1 MVRKSLTIIAIS
13 VILLLASGAMGV
25 AGPRPAASL
34 KDAEKESQKA
44 VQAFEEI
51 MRAPDKAIPKDVLDR
66 AECVAVFPDVIKA
79 AFVVGGQGG
88 HGVVSCRTDQGW
100 SPPVFLN
107 LGGGSVGFQIG
118 AQSTDFVLL
127 FMNKRGIDSLLKDK
141 FELGAEGSVAA
152 GPVGR
157 NASASTDLK
166 LDAEVL
172 AYSRSKGLFAGV
184 DLKGNVIKP
193 DKSRLRDAYG
203 ENVAAKDLL
212 MGQMVQASASL
223 NAFPNTL
230 MRYSPRREE

>member
-1 MVRKSLTIIAIS
+1 MVQKSLAIVAIS
-13 VILLLASGAMGV
+13 AVLLLASATVGV
-25 AGPRPAASL
+25 AGARPTPSL

-44 VQAFEEI
+44 AKVFEEI
-51 MRAPDKAIPKDVLDR
+51 MRAPDKAIPKNVLDR

-107 LGGGSVGFQIG
+107 LGGGSIGFQIG

-127 FMNKRGIDSLLKDK
+127 FMNKQGIDSLLKDK

-157 NASASTDLK
+157 TASASTDLK
-166 LDAEVL
+166 LNAQVL
-172 AYSRSKGLFAGV
+172 SYSRSKGLFAGV
-184 DLKGNVIKP
+184 NLKGNVIKP
-193 DKSRLRDAYG
+193 DTDRIRDAYG
-203 ENVAAKDLL
+203 ESVSAKDIL
-212 MGQMVQASASL
+212 MGQRVQASAAL

-230 MRYSPRREE
+230 MRYSPRKEE